1 MHERSVIANAKFVY
15 AREGD
20 HLVNKLKYFPVP
32 R

>member
-1 MHERSVIANAKFVY
+1 MHERAVITNLKFIY
-15 AREGD
+15 LREGD